1 MRHVHHFY
9 HNHWFCHFETFTT
22 PKNYNVH
29 QIYKTHHFTTL
40 ITKYDGGL
48 CLWRLLFYCMNV
60 RLSSILFF
68 FLLECSHSNG
78 PKRYF
83 NWWDAHKTSEKLC
96 FSLLQLFQV
105 KPNPKSVSEWMWSIL
120 IFFYIFRVSTDM
132 TRQFCGHC
140 GNDTLQRVSVTVD
153 ADGSLKY
160 FISTRKPI
168 STRNKRVHFVGL
180 VC

>member
-1 MRHVHHFY
+1 MFFVAS
-9 HNHWFCHFETFTT
+9 
-22 PKNYNVH
+22 VVSS
-29 QIYKTHHFTTL
+29 KTKSK
-40 ITKYDGGL
+40 I
-48 CLWRLLFYCMNV
+48 
-60 RLSSILFF
+60 
-68 FLLECSHSNG
+68 
-78 PKRYF
+78 
-83 NWWDAHKTSEKLC
+83 C
-96 FSLLQLFQV
+96 FWVDVINSD
-105 KPNPKSVSEWMWSIL
+105 
-120 IFFYIFRVSTDM
+120 FFYIFRVSTDM